1 MAEPNSDA
9 PAPTA
14 TTRPRRAVVVG
25 VGTVGL
31 HRALSLDD
39 AGLEVTAYDVDQS
52 VVDDYRKGVD
62 ATGVVGDDRIAAS
75 DCAFTADPGCI
86 AAADVVFVAVPT
98 RYEADTECPLPTV
111 RAAAETV
118 GDRLTPG
125 TTVVLESTVP
135 PGGVTEVFT
144 PALDAAATPDA
155 GEGFDV
161 AYSPVRLS
169 PGDQHTR
176 TKLVAAERE
185 SAARA
190 VARLFERSYDSVH
203 VVPDPATAA
212 AAKCVENVYRDVN
225 VALVNELAAGL
236 DALGLDADCVLD
248 AAATKW
254 NVPLFRPGLVGGTC
268 LPEDPKLFA
277 DRVAAAGGSTPLIH
291 TARGINDAVPARV
304 ADRTVDALA
313 ARQCAREPDERP
325 ADDREVAADGAGGTA
340 TASAPPPA
348 DPPTV
353 LLLGLAYK
361 PDVADLSGSE
371 AAAVASELAILGVD
385 VVGYDPLVD
394 AERAASAF
402 PFPIRTERPFEGVDG
417 VTVLVGHSAFE
428 GLTPSDVTVGAD
440 IPAIVDVPGV
450 FDLEPNTDAVYRRH

>member
-9 PAPTA
+9 PASPA
-14 TTRPRRAVVVG
+14 TRPRRAVVVG

-39 AGLEVTAYDVDQS
+39 AGLEVTAYDVDES
-52 VVDDYRKGVD
+52 VVEEYRAGVD
-62 ATGVVGDDRIAAS
+62 ATGVLGADRIAAS
-75 DCAFTADPGCI
+75 DCAFTADPDCI

-98 RYEADTECPLPTV
+98 RHDADTERPLPTV
-111 RAAAETV
+111 RAAAESV
-118 GDRLTPG
+118 GERLTPG

-144 PALDAAATPDA
+144 PALDAAADPDA
-155 GEGFDV
+155 GEGFEV

-169 PGDQHTR
+169 PGEGR
-176 TKLVAAERE
+176 AGTKLVGAERTPV
-185 SAARA
+185 ARA
-190 VARLFERSYDSVH
+190 VARLFERTHDAVH

-225 VALVNELAAGL
+225 VALVNELASGL
-236 DALGLDADCVLD
+236 DALDLDAERVLD

-254 NVPLFRPGLVGGTC
+254 NVPRFRPGLVGGNC

-277 DRVAAAGGSTPLIH
+277 DRVADAGGSTPLIH
-291 TARGINDAVPARV
+291 TAREINDAVPARI
-304 ADRTVDALA
+304 ADRTVAALA
-313 ARQCAREPDERP
+313 TRRRERELDDGPG
-325 ADDREVAADGAGGTA
+325 DDREIAADGSGEAVA
-340 TASAPPPA
+340 TSAPPPD

-361 PDVADLSGSE
+361 PDVADLGGSE
-371 AAAVASELAILGVD
+371 AASVAAELAVLGVD
-385 VVGYDPLVD
+385 VAGYDPLVD
-394 AERAASAF
+394 AERAAEAF

-417 VTVLVGHSAFE
+417 VAVLVGHGAFDE
-428 GLTPSDVTVGAD
+428 LTLSDVAAESD
-440 IPAIVDVPGV
+440 APAVVDVPGV
-450 FDLEPNTDAVYRRH
+450 FDPEPTTEAVYRRP

>member
-1 MAEPNSDA
+1 MAEPNPDVPA
-9 PAPTA
+9 PAA
-14 TTRPRRAVVVG
+14 ATRPRRAVVVG

-52 VVDDYRKGVD
+52 VVDDYRQGID
-62 ATGVVGDDRIAAS
+62 ATGSVGDDRIAGS
-75 DCAFTADPGCI
+75 DCTFTADPGCI
-86 AAADVVFVAVPT
+86 ENADVVFVAVPT
-98 RYEADTECPLPTV
+98 RYDDGTTLPTV
-111 RAAAETV
+111 RAAAGTV

-135 PGGVTEVFT
+135 PGGVTAVFT
-144 PALDAAATPDA
+144 PALDAAASPDA

-169 PGDQHTR
+169 PGEQHTR
-176 TKLVAAERE
+176 TKLVAAER
-185 SAARA
+185 APVARA
-190 VARLFERSYDSVH
+190 VARLFERTYDSVH
-203 VVPDPATAA
+203 VVADPATAA

-236 DALGLDADCVLD
+236 DALDLDADRVLD

-254 NVPLFRPGLVGGTC
+254 NVPRFRPGLVGGTC
-268 LPEDPKLFA
+268 LPDDPKLFA
-277 DRVAAAGGSTPLIH
+277 DSVAAAGGSTPLIH

-313 ARQCAREPDERP
+313 TRQCAREPAERP
-325 ADDREVAADGAGGTA
+325 GEDPGIAADGSGGTA
-340 TASAPPPA
+340 AASAPPP

-371 AAAVASELAILGVD
+371 AAAVASELDVLGVD

-394 AERAASAF
+394 AERAAEAF
-402 PFPIRTERPFEGVDG
+402 PFPIRTGRPFEDVDG
-417 VTVLVGHSAFE
+417 VTVLVGHSPFE
-428 GLTPSDVTVGAD
+428 GLMLSDVAVEGD
-440 IPAIVDVPGV
+440 PPAVVDVPGV
-450 FDLEPNTDAVYRRH
+450 FDPEPDTDVVYRRP